1 MWLIMTIC
9 QSQTRATSEVTRDF
23 IAGDSYN
30 SFLLIT
36 NNVDSVQIAIFGQRH
51 PFAQLPI
58 LAQLSVVL
66 RLNSFDHLMLIQ
78 INKIIKF
85 FTHHDC

>member
-1 MWLIMTIC
+1 MTIC

-36 NNVDSVQIAIFGQRH
+36 NNVDSVQIAIFGQRNA
-51 PFAQLPI
+51 FAQFPV
-58 LAQLSVVL
+58 LAELSVVFG
-66 RLNSFDHLMLIQ
+66 LNSFDHLILLIQ
-78 INKIIKF
+78 INQMVQS
-85 FTHHDC
+85 THHDC